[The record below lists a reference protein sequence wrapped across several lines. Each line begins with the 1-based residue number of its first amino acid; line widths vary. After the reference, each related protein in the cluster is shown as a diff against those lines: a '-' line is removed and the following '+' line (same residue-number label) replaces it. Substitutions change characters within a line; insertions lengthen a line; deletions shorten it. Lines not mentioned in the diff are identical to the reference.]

1 MRIVLSGLALVA
13 LFGAMEARADTLR
26 CGSVL
31 IQVGDTAGKVL
42 EKCGDPE
49 SRTTYAEPVHT
60 PGLHGAVNVVGTTT
74 YEVWRYKRGS
84 GKFPALLTFEGGEL
98 KKIEFER

>member
-1 MRIVLSGLALVA
+1 MRMLGSSLALTA
-13 LFGAMEARADTLR
+13 LLGATEVRADTLR

-31 IQVGDTAGKVL
+31 IQVGDTAGKVR

-49 SRTTYAEPVHT
+49 SRTSYAEPVRAH
-60 PGLHGAVNVVGTTT
+60 GLNGAVNVVGTTT